1 MEKLYPINREGC
13 SLRCKH
19 PINREGCSLRCKLY
33 ADDPAPKRIVVYGHG
48 FGGHRDNKAGERFAR
63 HILEKNKGVGLVAF
77 NWPCHG
83 DDVHKT
89 LRLDDCDRY
98 LRLVLEDL
106 RERFAPEEVY
116 GHATSF
122 GGYLFLKYI
131 SDHGNPFRR
140 AAFRCP
146 AVNMLQ
152 VLTGSIADPE
162 VLARIE
168 KGKPEQVGFDRKI
181 LVDKTL
187 LDELRTA
194 DITGRDFLPYADE
207 LLILQGTADEVV
219 PFDGVKAFA
228 EENVIEFEAVE
239 GADHRFQ
246 NPRHMDAAVARTAAF
261 FDMR

>member
-13 SLRCKH
+13 SLH
-19 PINREGCSLRCKLY
+19 CKLY
-33 ADDPAPKRIVVYGHG
+33 TDDPAPKRIVVYGHG

-63 HILEKNKGVGLVAF
+63 HILEKNKGVGLLAF

-106 RERFAPEEVY
+106 QERFAPEAVY

-152 VLTGSIADPE
+152 VLTGIIADLD

-168 KGKPEQVGFDRKI
+168 KGKPEPVGFDRKI
-181 LVDKTL
+181 LVDQSL
-187 LDELRTA
+187 LDELRAA
-194 DITGRDFLPYADE
+194 DITRRDFLPYADD
-207 LLILQGTADEVV
+207 LLILHGTADEVV
-219 PFDGVKAFA
+219 PFGAVKAFA
-228 EENVIEFEAVE
+228 EENVIEFEAVD